1 MNMDEVLDIFKAI
14 SEETRLRIL
23 KLLQSGELCVCDLVA
38 VLKTSQPKI
47 SFHMNVLKEAGLIR
61 DRKQG
66 RWIHYRLDESDMFRR
81 FLVYSVLEKL
91 TDKIVEN
98 DTKILDAF
106 LKLKGNKT
114 TRSGCGS
121 RKATACSR

>member
-1 MNMDEVLDIFKAI
+1 MNMDEVLNIFKAI

-47 SFHMNVLKEAGLIR
+47 SFHMNVLKEAGLIT

-91 TDKIVEN
+91 TDTIVE
-98 DTKILDAF
+98 DDRKMLEAF
-106 LKLKGNKT
+106 LMSKGDKAN
-114 TRSGCGS
+114 RSFCSG
-121 RKATACSR
+121 REITACSR

>member
-23 KLLQSGELCVCDLVA
+23 KLLQSGGLCVCDLVA

-47 SFHMNVLKEAGLIR
+47 SFHMNVLKEAGIIK

-91 TDKIVEN
+91 TDRMVE
-98 DTKILDAF
+98 DDRKRLEAF
-106 LKLKGNKT
+106 LISKGNK
-114 TRSGCGS
+114 SGHSTCCS
-121 RKATACSR
+121 REVTACSR